1 MKNSE
6 IIIWAFLVIASFCI
20 GFIMNTNSSPD
31 LENTPTNNII
41 NIETSS
47 INEEQNLM
55 MKYELDDDVILL
67 EIDSL
72 ISDSIPQDSIIL
84 LTE

>member
-6 IIIWAFLVIASFCI
+6 IIISVILVIASFCI
-20 GFIMNTNSSPD
+20 GFIMNTNASPD
-31 LENTPTNNII
+31 LENTPTNNIV

-67 EIDSL
+67 EIDSS

-84 LTE
+84 TE